1 METTNNKNTATLI
14 HLSALSQY
22 IFPFGNFIFPIL
34 IWSATKEKSEYLDE
48 QGKQVI
54 NFQLSLFVYSLV
66 LALIAIP
73 ILLITILRNF
83 SMNDFSNHN
92 EFPFKHINIEDLNGM
107 AVFGILAV
115 IVFFALKV
123 VEFFLIILASVKA
136 SNGIG
141 YNYPMTIPFLK

>member
-1 METTNNKNTATLI
+1 MEAINNKNTATLL

-73 ILLITILRNF
+73 ILLITVLRNF
-83 SMNDFSNHN
+83 AMNDFSNHN
-92 EFPFKHINIEDLNGM
+92 EFPFKNINIEDLNGM

-136 SNGIG
+136 SNGMG